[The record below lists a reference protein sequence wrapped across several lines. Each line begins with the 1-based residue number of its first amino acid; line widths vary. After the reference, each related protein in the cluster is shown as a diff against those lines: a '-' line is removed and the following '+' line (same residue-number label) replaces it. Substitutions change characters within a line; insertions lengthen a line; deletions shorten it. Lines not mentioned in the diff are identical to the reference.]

1 MSLSRYVGS
10 AFMNWND
17 NHYYYDYHCIILFC
31 FVFVPFFYG
40 FSFVSFSFSFLEFIK
55 CVCGL
60 GWMCCGGG
68 VACYVE
74 CTNVVKKWQGSDCDN
89 LSYQGRRG

>member
-1 MSLSRYVGS
+1 MWAVDLGIGIIVIIIMIITVLSCF
-10 AFMNWND
+10 A
-17 NHYYYDYHCIILFC
+17 LFL
-31 FVFVPFFYG
+31 FLFFYG
-40 FSFVSFSFSFLEFIK
+40 SFFVSFSFSFLEFIK

-68 VACYVE
+68 VVCYVE